1 MSPQQSHAAI
11 LLAGGASVAQTA
23 EHIKVVNATIYNC
36 LTKPESKLYVDNL
49 RDQLRTT
56 SLEEATSRLTAA
68 ATRAV
73 DRLVELLD
81 HPDPYLRLRASVSV
95 VDMIGR
101 LRDRFEFAKRL
112 EAIEAAQKARE
123 GEIEIRMIEVA
134 KQEHAAA
141 HDDAHE
147 RLFAKDIHENANGCV
162 G

>member
-1 MSPQQSHAAI
+1 
-11 LLAGGASVAQTA
+11 
-23 EHIKVVNATIYNC
+23 
-36 LTKPESKLYVDNL
+36 L

-56 SLEEATSRLTAA
+56 SLEEATSRLTSA

-112 EAIEAAQKARE
+112 EAIENAQRARDE
-123 GEIEIRMIEVA
+123 AVEVRMIEVA
-134 KQEHAAA
+134 REEEAAT

-147 RLFAKDIHENANGCV
+147 RLFASDLRQGNGNGHV
-162 G
+162 T